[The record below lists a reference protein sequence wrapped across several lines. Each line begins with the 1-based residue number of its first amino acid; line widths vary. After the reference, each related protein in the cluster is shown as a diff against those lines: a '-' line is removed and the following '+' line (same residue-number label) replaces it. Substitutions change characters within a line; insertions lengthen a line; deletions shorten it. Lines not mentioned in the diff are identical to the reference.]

1 MEIDN
6 TQPSLQIQNF
16 GRPNQAPKKVNDP
29 QEKIEQASSPSQ
41 QRVNRLEVS
50 DNAISLLEQEKE
62 TSNNSTAYDQP
73 SKKNSTAVSTYQ
85 SVNNLEQRENVQQL
99 LGVDI
104 FA

>member
-1 MEIDN
+1 MEINN

-29 QEKIEQASSPSQ
+29 QEKSEQASSQ

-62 TSNNSTAYDQP
+62 TSDRSTAYDQP
-73 SKKNSTAVSTYQ
+73 SKKNATAVSTYQ